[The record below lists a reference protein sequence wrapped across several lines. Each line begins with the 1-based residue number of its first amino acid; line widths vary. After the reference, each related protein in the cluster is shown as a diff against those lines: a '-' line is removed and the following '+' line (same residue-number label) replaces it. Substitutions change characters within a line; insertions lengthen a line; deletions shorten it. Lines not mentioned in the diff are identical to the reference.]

1 MWTWRA
7 HKLSISKALKHLSS
21 KAHKLSCTKALIL
34 SSYKA
39 LKLFGSKDLKLFS
52 SKALNLLS
60 SKAFNLQS
68 YQALKLQTYIKFKTC
83 TDLGVAHAP
92 PLTSSLSSSLDVAL
106 SNYTLSVILG
116 LKITHNSTITRSA
129 ITRLLKL
136 LLTFW

>member
-1 MWTWRA
+1 MLTSFHA
-7 HKLSISKALKHLSS
+7 PKLSFYQAIKLSS
-21 KAHKLSCTKALIL
+21 SSVPKLS
-34 SSYKA
+34 S
-39 LKLFGSKDLKLFS
+39 SKDLKLFS

-60 SKAFNLQS
+60 SKEFKLQS

-116 LKITHNSTITRSA
+116 LKITHNCTITRSA

-136 LLTFW
+136 LLTF